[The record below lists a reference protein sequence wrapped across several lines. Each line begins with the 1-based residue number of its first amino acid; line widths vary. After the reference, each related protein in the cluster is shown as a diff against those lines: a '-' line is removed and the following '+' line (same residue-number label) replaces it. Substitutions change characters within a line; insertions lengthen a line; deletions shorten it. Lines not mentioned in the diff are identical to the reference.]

1 MAHRRSAFASRL
13 ADAAPLFLAL
23 GSVVLVPI
31 LLATPS
37 HAASSS
43 AKDDPVARGEYL
55 ATLGDCESCH
65 SAINGQKFAGGRYMP
80 TPFGPI
86 STANITP
93 DKATGIGDMTDD
105 QFYQVLHAGIG
116 KNGEHLYPVMPYPWY
131 TKMTRDDVLAIKA
144 YLFSLKPVHAP
155 RLPNHLA
162 FPFNMRVGLAVWD
175 EMFLREGTF
184 QPDPTKSAEVNR
196 GAYIVEGPGHCG
208 ECHNGRNLLGDTQM
222 AEALRGGPIEHWYAP
237 NITSDVRDG
246 IGKYTDDQVFTFL
259 KTGVAPGMGVAAG
272 PMAETIHDSLRKMTD
287 ADLHA
292 IVAYLKS
299 TPASPSYAS
308 VERADFTGRDPA
320 GRTIYLNNCAS
331 CHQLNGEGISGAIP
345 ALAGNGAV
353 LARGPDDVI
362 RVVLGGIE
370 AQGGL
375 APMPA
380 VGTSMSDQDVAA
392 VVNYIRQSFG
402 NQAPPNA
409 EPGEVGLLRPQTF
422 TAMSVGPDGHC
433 PTLEQPDLAGVIK
446 DPKNGVDAALRSM
459 TFATL
464 LTTADNLVAK
474 VKAAAPGAR
483 QDDIVNSLTIAYCPI
498 VESDPKVPPN
508 MKVATLD
515 HFSERVYTELRDNG
529 KN

>member
-1 MAHRRSAFASRL
+1 MTVAILTMAFVAS
-13 ADAAPLFLAL
+13 
-23 GSVVLVPI
+23 
-31 LLATPS
+31 S
-37 HAASSS
+37 HAAPTQPDQ
-43 AKDDPVARGEYL
+43 ALIARGEYL

-65 SAINGQKFAGGRYMP
+65 TAINGQTFAGGRYMP

-86 STANITP
+86 STPNITP
-93 DKATGIGDMTDD
+93 DKATGIGAFTDD

-131 TKMTRDDVLAIKA
+131 TKVTRDDALAIKA
-144 YLFSLKPVHAP
+144 YLFSLTPVNAP
-155 RLPNHLA
+155 RQPNHLA
-162 FPFNMRVGLAVWD
+162 FPFNIRAGLAVWD
-175 EMFLREGTF
+175 DMFLREGNF
-184 QPDPTKSAEVNR
+184 QPDPTKSAQINR
-196 GAYIVEGPGHCG
+196 GAYIVQGLGHCG

-222 AEALRGGPIEHWYAP
+222 ADALQGGPIEHWYAP

-272 PMAETIHDSLRKMTD
+272 PMAETIHDSLRKLAD
-287 ADLHA
+287 DDLHA

-299 TPASPSYAS
+299 TPATPSYVSA
-308 VERADFTGRDPA
+308 ERTGFTGQDPI
-320 GRTIYLNNCAS
+320 GRPIYLNNCAS
-331 CHQLNGEGISGAIP
+331 CHQLNGDGIAGAVP
-345 ALAGNGAV
+345 SLAGNGAV

-370 AQGGL
+370 AQGGY

-380 VGTSMSDQDVAA
+380 VGAGMTDRQIAD
-392 VVNYIRQSFG
+392 VVNYVRQSWG

-409 EPGEVGLLRPQTF
+409 EPGEVGLLRPKTF

-433 PTLEQPDLAGVIK
+433 PTLAQPGLAAVIN

-459 TFATL
+459 TWATL
-464 LTTADNLVAK
+464 VPTAEQLVAK
-474 VKAAAPGAR
+474 LKQAAPQAK
-483 QDDIVNSLTIAYCPI
+483 QDDIVNSLTIAYCPV
-498 VESDPKVPPN
+498 VESDPKISAKL
-508 MKVATLD
+508 KVATLD